1 MASFRIVHG
10 ISVFIL
16 VWWFTMCMHRILRS
30 ATTTR
35 HTLNVPRMAHDH
47 LPGNKNILVTFIIPS
62 TLPRV
67 TLNRTLSSLLQQTA
81 PHWRAMVG
89 LDLVTMGR
97 QEILDYHT
105 PDNVRE
111 RAFHFTHAD
120 PRTSFVPISTDHNF
134 RGRQRH
140 HGPGAV
146 RNRLIDEHTKRRT
159 TALPDSV
166 YEQEWIA
173 FVEDDD
179 TLSLYFVEYL
189 TAMARQDTVADII
202 IFRMQANGMQDTI
215 PPRQLLANA
224 TDRAGRIPTGS
235 GSPEDADAY
244 WLGIGGIG
252 ISFAVRRT
260 LFASQHESSLS
271 QIWFTPHPSE
281 AFFLVKTAQDAHAH
295 VRLSTCNFYNI
306 RRDPAPRAAHVGAV
320 DGSTMMSMK
329 PQCGLEDKRI
339 IVSERKPVS
348 L

>member
-16 VWWFTMCMHRILRS
+16 VWWFMCLRLMLRS
-30 ATTTR
+30 AATTH
-35 HTLNVPRMAHDH
+35 HTLNYPRMANDA
-47 LPGNKNILVTFIIPS
+47 LPGKNNILVTFIIPS
-62 TLPRV
+62 TLQRV

-105 PDNVRE
+105 PDHVRE

-120 PRTSFVPISTDHNF
+120 PRISYVPISTDRNF

-146 RNRLIDEHTKRRT
+146 RNRLIHEHTGRST
-159 TALPDSV
+159 NAPTDSV
-166 YEQEWIA
+166 YEEEWIA
-173 FVEDDD
+173 FVDDDD
-179 TLSLYFVEYL
+179 TLSSYFVEYL
-189 TAMARQDTVADII
+189 TDMARQDDASVDII
-202 IFRMQANGMQDTI
+202 IFRRQANGMHDTI
-215 PPRQLLANA
+215 PPTQFLANA
-224 TDRAGRIPTGS
+224 TDIASRIPTGS
-235 GSPEDADAY
+235 GPPEDEDAY

-260 LFASQHESSLS
+260 LFASQESSLS

-281 AFFLVKTAQDAHAH
+281 AFFLVKTAQDAHAN

-306 RRDPAPRAAHVGAV
+306 RRDPPLAAHAGAV